1 VKTRVVVSVPLEEE
15 GDPKEYRYEFQK
27 EEITLGRHSRNDIQI
42 PAPQV
47 SSEHAKILVSGE
59 ELRIVD
65 LGSQAGT
72 LLDDTPVEAG
82 AEVAIPPDSVITI
95 AECTIRISLTSGDVT
110 QEAKEK
116 TQQVASTMVRE
127 VLAALGGESKGPYLE
142 VMNDDEQGNTVS
154 LPEQGEVIIGR
165 EKDCQLR
172 LSHWSVSRHH
182 ARIRVDRRGTFVKDL
197 GSKNGV
203 MINETVIDSEVAVHD
218 RDVVFVGHTQIRFHD
233 PSDTLIDQLDDIPT
247 PLPVDIK
254 TTIIE
259 MEEKKAP
266 KKPPAKE
273 KPSSS
278 AGGAEPDTGPV
289 DEGPVGEEPKK
300 GRKKKAKAPAA
311 PPPTDGG
318 AMPAGL
324 EDEVSGGLGDWLF
337 VIVGI
342 IVILGVAAAAVFL
355 FVL

>member
-1 VKTRVVVSVPLEEE
+1 
-15 GDPKEYRYEFQK
+15 
-27 EEITLGRHSRNDIQI
+27 
-42 PAPQV
+42 
-47 SSEHAKILVSGE
+47 
-59 ELRIVD
+59 
-65 LGSQAGT
+65 
-72 LLDDTPVEAG
+72 
-82 AEVAIPPDSVITI
+82 
-95 AECTIRISLTSGDVT
+95 
-110 QEAKEK
+110 
-116 TQQVASTMVRE
+116 MVRE